1 MTAATIIP
9 AERAESRI
17 FLIRGHRVILD
28 ADLASMYGVPTK
40 ALLQAV
46 RRNKS
51 RFPIDFMFQLTSLES
66 DSLRSKTVT
75 SKRGRGGRRYL
86 PYVFTE
92 QGVAM
97 LSSVLHS
104 SRAIQVNI
112 AIMRASVRLREM
124 VAFNR
129 EFDGKLK
136 ELEGRIGTH
145 DSHIRTIFEALR
157 RLMKPPERP
166 HRRIGF

>member
-1 MTAATIIP
+1 
-9 AERAESRI
+9 
-17 FLIRGHRVILD
+17 
-28 ADLASMYGVPTK
+28 
-40 ALLQAV
+40 
-46 RRNKS
+46 
-51 RFPIDFMFQLTSLES
+51 
-66 DSLRSKTVT
+66 
-75 SKRGRGGRRYL
+75 
-86 PYVFTE
+86 
-92 QGVAM
+92 
-97 LSSVLHS
+97 
-104 SRAIQVNI
+104 VNI
-112 AIMRASVRLREM
+112 AIMRAFVRLREM